1 MNINHGNN
9 LSGIEWQCSHC
20 GAFNKVIAAKF
31 CGKCGSAREKVIL
44 KPVLKAENN
53 SISNDNRLSNK
64 TKVRIL
70 ARLKRIFYPTKNKTY
85 KAVIASAFILLAA
98 SLLSG
103 YKLYTNV
110 NAIHLTKTRFT
121 DVSLDHPVYIVCK
134 NLLDIDAISFRKNIE
149 LAPYEQISASEWNH
163 VLNQASKYKNIEFS
177 KAAYFSNN
185 EAVSVDNLNN
195 KLRLLKPNSSEI
207 TDTSRIQ
214 SFYILEQTLFN

>member
-1 MNINHGNN
+1 MNVNHGNN

-31 CGKCGSAREKVIL
+31 CGKCVSSREKVIL

-110 NAIHLTKTRFT
+110 NTIHLAKTRFT
-121 DVSLDHPVYIVCK
+121 DVSLDH
-134 NLLDIDAISFRKNIE
+134 
-149 LAPYEQISASEWNH
+149 
-163 VLNQASKYKNIEFS
+163 
-177 KAAYFSNN
+177 
-185 EAVSVDNLNN
+185 
-195 KLRLLKPNSSEI
+195 
-207 TDTSRIQ
+207 
-214 SFYILEQTLFN
+214 